1 MIILVPFEMLFATSY
16 PQNQSKTP
24 TSFPYPPFLLNKSDR
39 TMLFSKMADGA
50 SSPKR
55 AYTTEEYL
63 KISEEQLKASAAQQ
77 QGQIP
82 SVEGNLETQSQPQG

>member
-1 MIILVPFEMLFATSY
+1 
-16 PQNQSKTP
+16 
-24 TSFPYPPFLLNKSDR
+24 
-39 TMLFSKMADGA
+39 MADGA

-63 KISEEQLKASAAQQ
+63 TITEEQLKASAAQQ

-82 SVEGNLETQSQPQG
+82 SVEGNLETQSQPQGYSFLNSTLSLCIHMHFDL